1 MAAIRFLVGL
11 QLKVGLFYDT
21 KGGAVPFC
29 TFLVFGLVYEGWL
42 RS

>member
-21 KGGAVPFC
+21 KGGLYPFVL
-29 TFLVFGLVYEGWL
+29 FLCFRTCL
-42 RS
+42 